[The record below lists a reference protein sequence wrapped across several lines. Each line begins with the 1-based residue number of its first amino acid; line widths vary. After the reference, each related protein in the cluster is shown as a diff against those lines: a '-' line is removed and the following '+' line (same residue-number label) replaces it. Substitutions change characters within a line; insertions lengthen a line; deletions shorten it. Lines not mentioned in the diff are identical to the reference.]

1 MFQFSLSDTGFF
13 RRQMPAGL
21 LIANAGC
28 AFLMFSL
35 FAFKPD
41 FREVAFYITPAPA
54 VFLIGAG
61 LALMSLMFRAAEDE
75 ASRRIV
81 PVRSVKDIGRHQSKL
96 KFLDG
101 LADVSWWVSLITLV
115 LGLVV
120 TNMAMANLAHGNAET
135 YPQRLASEAKEASSR
150 KGEGR
155 QSE

>member
-1 MFQFSLSDTGFF
+1 
-13 RRQMPAGL
+13 MPAGL

-35 FAFKPD
+35 FAFKSD

-54 VFLIGAG
+54 VFLFGAG
-61 LALMSLMFRAAEDE
+61 LAVMSIMFRAAEDD
-75 ASRRIV
+75 ASRRAV

-96 KFLDG
+96 RLLDG
-101 LADVSWWVSLITLV
+101 FAAMSWYLSLATLV
-115 LGLVV
+115 LGLAV

-135 YPQRLASEAKEASSR
+135 YAQRLASEAKEASSR
-150 KGEGR
+150 QGEGG